1 MFLYVSP
8 VTVLKKR
15 PALSILLYTS
25 YLLLLNLLEPTFQ
38 TEEQGLALTR
48 WYLISPASRKDTIGV
63 SVNTLLAIKSTYR
76 YLKSSL
82 IFLAKRVSLE
92 SNVTAKGAAL
102 VEFSRIIFFFQKLAV
117 SFVLWTSSL
126 DTNEQNNWEKLK
138 LRLKK
143 R

>member
-15 PALSILLYTS
+15 LALSILLYTS

-102 VEFSRIIFFFQKLAV
+102 VDFSQIIFFFQKLAV